1 MGDKGATRGFITTIA
16 QGLPGKWFL
25 VVSTASLSSGAISPS
40 FLSWNEF
47 QEWWWPQQ
55 HQIVAVGYGCNVWR
69 AAYASH
75 VFALQTCNF
84 FSSFD
89 AASKYIVR
97 QSEQGLRVTALA
109 QGAGQWFVVMSK
121 GGAMPALS
129 QGLVC
134 STSLADFIRTFQR
147 GFEEHDRVPTCLV
160 YGDGRWVGVWS
171 AVREG
176 VVAGA
181 GTSGGSSSVSSG
193 GSSLTSLHHNSSSST
208 SSGSSI
214 TSVFGSMGFGSGSAS
229 TSSGNSGNG
238 HVHGSSITP
247 TPHVVTSSNTSSSS
261 SSSGGGGGGSG
272 VGGSAG
278 QQSRALKFVVVKQSS
293 DNALVLNALEDSY
306 SILAVASSPTATLVA
321 LIKPALYRSQVAYH
335 CDGSGSS
342 NGWIVN
348 NISDRTPC
356 WYSQLTLDSPAHR
369 QEFALHRTV
378 LASSSAAL
386 FRRPTPPAPSAQT
399 PSLGTVE

>member
-84 FSSFD
+84 FPSFD

-109 QGAGQWFVVMSK
+109 AGAGQWFVVMSK

-147 GFEEHDRVPTCLV
+147 
-160 YGDGRWVGVWS
+160 
-171 AVREG
+171 
-176 VVAGA
+176 
-181 GTSGGSSSVSSG
+181 
-193 GSSLTSLHHNSSSST
+193 
-208 SSGSSI
+208 
-214 TSVFGSMGFGSGSAS
+214 
-229 TSSGNSGNG
+229 
-238 HVHGSSITP
+238 
-247 TPHVVTSSNTSSSS
+247 
-261 SSSGGGGGGSG
+261 
-272 VGGSAG
+272 
-278 QQSRALKFVVVKQSS
+278 SRSLKFVVVRQSS

-369 QEFALHRTV
+369 QEFALQRTV

-386 FRRPTPPAPSAQT
+386 FRRPTPPTPSAQT
-399 PSLGTVE
+399 PALGTG